1 MISPR
6 KLFYSVLVA
15 FLILTPFT
23 LVLRA
28 ESSVPSVL
36 DLSTPKTTIELS
48 FAQGQAYLDPF
59 ARQALDQMVR
69 EANLRGIIDQVQ
81 LFAWGDMQDPSAKDQ
96 IDLAASRARA
106 VEEYLDSRGY
116 GLSTRTTNM
125 AEKPDSDQ
133 PAKLSRVVVSLITK

>member
-96 IDLAASRARA
+96 VDLAASRARA
-106 VEEYLDSRGY
+106 VEEYLDNQGY
-116 GLSTRTTNM
+116 GLSTRINNM
-125 AEKPDSDQ
+125 TEHPDPDQ